1 MQDFND
7 LCTTPAKVQQLVDGY
22 NQDTILDIVS
32 EDLLRLSNSIFS
44 EWKKNAQTILI
55 LAPIG
60 KHPPKIVFFRNY
72 S

>member
-22 NQDTILDIVS
+22 NQDTILDIIS
-32 EDLLRLSNSIFS
+32 EDLLRLSNSFFS
-44 EWKKNAQTILI
+44 EWKKKKQKISILT
-55 LAPIG
+55 PIG
-60 KHPPKIVFFRNY
+60 KHPPKFLFRNY